1 MVMSTILV
9 IDTGS
14 SSMRGILYEANGRSV
29 FMHQEHYLMKT
40 WVNAAEYEPKD
51 FETALIRI
59 CQNCAAFAQKNG
71 ITIDTVSFTSQRS
84 SILPV
89 GPDGQPLAA
98 IMTWYDKRASGI
110 CDRINAVHRKTL
122 FETAG
127 MQASPVLSAPKIVW
141 LMENRPDLYD
151 AAYKI
156 IGIQDYL
163 IFLCTGIIM
172 TDASLASRSNLM
184 DIRTKSW
191 SSDLLHLY
199 GIDAEK
205 LADLYPPCS
214 IVGCITPDFSKK
226 TGLSENTSVI
236 AAGGDQ
242 QCSVLGQGLFRP
254 GDSGI
259 TCGSGSYVASI
270 IDAPLTDPLLRLN
283 TNVAIGPGQW
293 VLEASTL
300 SSGTVQDWFLRTFYP
315 GIPDALHVMQTE
327 AQTSPPGANGLVML
341 PDLAGKGAPDWDNY
355 AKGVFWNVNFSV
367 SRSDFSRA
375 MLEGLCAEIAECH
388 EVLHDLDPRVCD
400 VHVTGG
406 LSRFPLFNQILADM
420 IGSRVSRVPH
430 DETTSIGAYMAALLA
445 LKRVNSL
452 EEAYSCV
459 APANADEQYSP
470 DPAAAILYRKAA
482 ERRRLLYSSIPS
494 RALSAQ

>member
-1 MVMSTILV
+1 MSAILV

-14 SSMRGILYEANGRSV
+14 SSMRGILYAEDGSSIH
-29 FMHQEHYLMKT
+29 MHQEHYLMKT
-40 WVNAAEYEPKD
+40 WDNAAEYDPKD
-51 FETALIRI
+51 FETALVRI
-59 CQNCAAFAQKNG
+59 CRNCSVFAQKNG
-71 ITIDTVSFTSQRS
+71 IVIDAVSFTSQRS
-84 SILPV
+84 STLPV
-89 GPDGQPLAA
+89 DRSGHPLAP

-110 CDRINAVHRKTL
+110 CDRMNAVHKKTL

-141 LMENRPDLYD
+141 LLENRPDLYD

-184 DIRTKSW
+184 DISTKTW

-199 GIDAEK
+199 GIDARK

-214 IVGCITPDFSKK
+214 VVGPVSSEFSKK

-355 AKGVFWNVNFSV
+355 AKGVFWNVSFSV

-452 EEAYSCV
+452 EEAYSCIM
-459 APANADEQYSP
+459 PADATEPYSP